1 VSVPSVER
9 TLIVVKPDATARGL
23 VGEIVGRFEKRG
35 MKIIDIRMQTVTK
48 SKAEQFYKVHK
59 DKPFFRDLVSFIS
72 SGPSVGVVLEGR
84 DAVALVRRVI
94 GATRSWEAAPGTVRG
109 DFATGLL
116 DNAIHASDSKESFEW
131 ESRTC
136 FSWQTD
142 IAAGKASSRVLPAV
156 PDLTTGRAFAPPIPG
171 RVMRYPF

>member
-1 VSVPSVER
+1 MSVPSVER

-23 VGEIVGRFEKRG
+23 VGEIIGRFERRG
-35 MKIIDIRMQTVTK
+35 MKLVDIRMQTVTR
-48 SKAEQFYKVHK
+48 SKAELFYKVHK
-59 DKPFFRDLVSFIS
+59 DKPFFGDLVSFIS

-94 GATRSWEAAPGTVRG
+94 GGTRSWEALPGTVRG

-131 ESRTC
+131 ESRTY
-136 FSWQTD
+136 FS
-142 IAAGKASSRVLPAV
+142 
-156 PDLTTGRAFAPPIPG
+156 
-171 RVMRYPF
+171 